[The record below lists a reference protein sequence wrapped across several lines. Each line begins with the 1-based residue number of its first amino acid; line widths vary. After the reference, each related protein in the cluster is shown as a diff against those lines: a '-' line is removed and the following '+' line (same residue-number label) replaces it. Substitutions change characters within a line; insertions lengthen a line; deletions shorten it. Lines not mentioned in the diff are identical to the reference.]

1 MNKIAQYIIFA
12 VVLGILCLQGCD
24 FAQWISVDAPPAVL
38 EAVGKTEMNLAQA
51 DAVWNQW
58 TAHVESQSA
67 AYKAAVDDANGRYAY
82 IQSLINV
89 GLGASEAL
97 FPAGAV
103 VLSALTGVGGL
114 LLKRPQEDERVRKE
128 KQDSY
133 NAGLKAAL
141 AMKEALEQ
149 K

>member
-1 MNKIAQYIIFA
+1 MKKYAHYIIFA
-12 VVLGILCLQGCD
+12 VMFGMLCLQGCD

-38 EAVGKTEMNLAQA
+38 SAVGKTEMNLAQA

-67 AYKAAVDDANGRYAY
+67 AYKAAVDDANGKYAY
-82 IQSLINV
+82 IQSVISV
-89 GLGASEAL
+89 GLGASESL

-103 VLSALTGVGGL
+103 ILSALTGVGGL

-128 KQDSY
+128 KEASY
-133 NAGLKAAL
+133 NAGLKAAQ
-141 AMKEALEQ
+141 AIKEALE
-149 K
+149 KN